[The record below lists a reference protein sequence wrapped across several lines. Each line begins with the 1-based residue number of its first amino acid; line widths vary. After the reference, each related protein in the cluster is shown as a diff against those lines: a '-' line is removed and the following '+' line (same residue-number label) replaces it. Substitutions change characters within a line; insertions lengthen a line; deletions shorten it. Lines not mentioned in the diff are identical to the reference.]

1 MSATVGETITLTGRA
16 PGSASTQ
23 WCQMSGPGILNF
35 ANAGNLST
43 TVTTTSPGDYRVR
56 LIADDGTIGTFQE
69 LTLTFAEALPP
80 AAPPDVRLH
89 DVGRAIYEI
98 STDLTSVT
106 HQFSGRAHETVVFA
120 YAEDIGVPFRDH
132 TEGGY
137 APRIQA
143 DDRGIYELTI
153 TEHGNHEARWNRR
166 MFFRAR
172 RPDDVP

>member
-1 MSATVGETITLTGRA
+1 
-16 PGSASTQ
+16 
-23 WCQMSGPGILNF
+23 
-35 ANAGNLST
+35 
-43 TVTTTSPGDYRVR
+43 
-56 LIADDGTIGTFQE
+56 
-69 LTLTFAEALPP
+69 
-80 AAPPDVRLH
+80 LH

-106 HQFSGRAHETVVFA
+106 HQFSGRALETVVFA

-153 TEHGNHEARWNRR
+153 TELGNHEARWNTR